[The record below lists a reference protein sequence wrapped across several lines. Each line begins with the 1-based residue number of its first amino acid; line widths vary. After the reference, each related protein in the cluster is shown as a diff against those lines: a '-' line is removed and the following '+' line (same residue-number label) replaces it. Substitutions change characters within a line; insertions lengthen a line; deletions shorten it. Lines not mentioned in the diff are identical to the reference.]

1 MSAND
6 ALRKLCGEIKLNENE
21 DFYVSVGEIAKKLN
35 KVYYDLDSDSS
46 SHMYVVGSVGRKTA
60 IKNSSDID
68 VLFNLPH
75 DLYLRFNSY
84 DSNGQSALLQEI
96 KNTVADRYP
105 NTNLKGDGQVVS
117 ITFDKYTIELV
128 PAFIQSDNSF
138 LFPDSGE
145 GGKWKITNPI
155 AEQKECK
162 ATYSKSSYYYDVCR
176 LTRKW
181 KNNIGFEF
189 KGLLI
194 DTLVHDY
201 LLDEKNNPS
210 NLMSA
215 FVGALEFYSKQN
227 KNQSY
232 WYALGSNQQIY
243 NDDNGRFV
251 SKAKSAINKLSKC
264 KSDEEVNDVFSDLLG
279 RGYPKQ
285 NSASWKE
292 KMQLR
297 LKNYRDTEE
306 FIEDHVPVDI
316 RYDLKIDCEVE
327 QRGFRP
333 FLLSAFLEEGR
344 KLLKIKKGLDFYIA
358 KTNCPKPYEI
368 YWKVK
373 NVGKKAIERDD
384 IRGQI
389 LKTNETKHHENTKF
403 MGRHY
408 VECYLIKNGTCVA
421 RDRITVPIGE
431 EE

>member
-1 MSAND
+1 M
-6 ALRKLCGEIKLNENE
+6 
-21 DFYVSVGEIAKKLN
+21 
-35 KVYYDLDSDSS
+35 
-46 SHMYVVGSVGRKTA
+46 
-60 IKNSSDID
+60 
-68 VLFNLPH
+68 
-75 DLYLRFNSY
+75 
-84 DSNGQSALLQEI
+84 
-96 KNTVADRYP
+96 
-105 NTNLKGDGQVVS
+105 
-117 ITFDKYTIELV
+117 
-128 PAFIQSDNSF
+128 
-138 LFPDSGE
+138 
-145 GGKWKITNPI
+145 
-155 AEQKECK
+155 
-162 ATYSKSSYYYDVCR
+162 
-176 LTRKW
+176 
-181 KNNIGFEF
+181 
-189 KGLLI
+189 
-194 DTLVHDY
+194 
-201 LLDEKNNPS
+201 
-210 NLMSA
+210 
-215 FVGALEFYSKQN
+215 
-227 KNQSY
+227 
-232 WYALGSNQQIY
+232 
-243 NDDNGRFV
+243 
-251 SKAKSAINKLSKC
+251 
-264 KSDEEVNDVFSDLLG
+264 LG

-358 KTNCPKPYEI
+358 KTTCPKPYEI